1 MYLEPSILTTTPS
14 EWRTKK
20 HLCVGRVR
28 LIKQSLQQQVYGA
41 RLERDERHHFSHIP
55 VVTEYRCKSRNT
67 IESSFIWK
75 KAQESKFSGNTFLLN
90 FCLQII
96 FFLQMT
102 FLLQIIFWGKNH
114 IYHNTYILLHM

>member
-1 MYLEPSILTTTPS
+1 MYLEPSILTNTPS

-75 KAQESKFSGNTFLLN
+75 KAQESEFSGNKFYV
-90 FCLQII
+90 I
-96 FFLQMT
+96 FFTNNFFFYKLHL
-102 FLLQIIFWGKNH
+102 FYKLFFWGK
-114 IYHNTYILLHM
+114 IT